1 MKKKLPFY
9 IVININNFD
18 INLYATKSA
27 VEKAINCNRL
37 PSISPLKRITV
48 NEYII
53 IPVMPIR

>member
-18 INLYATKSA
+18 INLYATKAA

-37 PSISPLKRITV
+37 PSISPLKRITIK
-48 NEYII
+48 EFII
-53 IPVMPIR
+53 IPVTPIK